1 MTRTL
6 PFALSALAL
15 AACAPQGPAKLPTKQ
30 VIELTEQEA
39 RGYAFAK
46 ASCAGCHGITP
57 NASSPNPEAPPFEA
71 VVNTKGLTARTL
83 ETFLRDS
90 HNFPG
95 QMAFEVDPGKVDD
108 VTAYMLTLK
117 RADFHPPI

>member
-1 MTRTL
+1 MSKLL
-6 PFALSALAL
+6 PFALTALAL
-15 AACAPQGPAKLPTKQ
+15 AACQSVPKKQ

-39 RGYAFAK
+39 RGYTFAK
-46 ASCAGCHGITP
+46 AHCAACHGVTA
-57 NASSPNPEAPPFEA
+57 NASSPHQEAPPFEA

-95 QMAFEVDPGKVDD
+95 QMAFEIDPGKVDD
-108 VTAYMLTLK
+108 LAAYMMTL
-117 RADFHPPI
+117 RQPGYHPAI

>member
-1 MTRTL
+1 MIK
-6 PFALSALAL
+6 PAFAAAAVILI
-15 AACAPQGPAKLPTKQ
+15 AACATVPAKPR
-30 VIELTEQEA
+30 VALTEQEA
-39 RGYAFAK
+39 RGYAYAK
-46 ASCAGCHGITP
+46 TNCAACHGVVA

-95 QMAFEVDPGKVDD
+95 AMAFAVEPAKVDD
-108 VTAYMLTLK
+108 ITAYMLTLRK
-117 RADFHPPI
+117 PGYKPGI

>member
-1 MTRTL
+1 MIKIVPL
-6 PFALSALAL
+6 AALTIAL
-15 AACAPQGPAKLPTKQ
+15 AACAPAKLPTKQ

-46 ASCAGCHGITP
+46 TNCAGCHAITANATAP
-57 NASSPNPEAPPFEA
+57 NSEAPPFEA
-71 VVNTKGLTARTL
+71 IVNTKGLTARTL

-95 QMAFEVDPGKVDD
+95 QMAFEIDPAKVDD

-117 RADFHPPI
+117 RANYHPPI

>member
-1 MTRTL
+1 MSKLL
-6 PFALSALAL
+6 PFAFTVLAL
-15 AACAPQGPAKLPTKQ
+15 AACQTAPKPQ
-30 VIELTEQEA
+30 VIELTEQET
-39 RGYAFAK
+39 RGYTFAK
-46 ASCAGCHGITP
+46 AHCAACHGITA
-57 NASSPNPEAPPFEA
+57 NASSANPEAPPFDA

-95 QMAFEVDPGKVDD
+95 QMAFEVDPAKVDD

-117 RADFHPPI
+117 RPGFHPPI